1 MNEVF
6 PNGHPSRRAVVLGGA
21 ALGASTVL
29 AAPALAR
36 AWDKAVHG
44 LSTFGDLAYPADF
57 KHFSYVNPDA
67 PKGGLFSQ
75 QAPRVYLNQ
84 SFNTF
89 NSLNY
94 LILKG
99 DGAQGME
106 LNFSGLMTRAEDE
119 ADAVYG
125 AIAERVLIEDDARTY
140 HFRLRPGVR
149 FHDGTRLTA
158 QDVAWSLTTL
168 KEKGHP
174 QVSQA
179 LRLMAGAEADGAD
192 VVTVRL
198 AEGHARNLIL
208 EIAVLPVLSKAY
220 YTTKPFE
227 ESTLEIPLGSGPY
240 RVSRFEQGRYIEHER
255 VPDFWGTDLPVY
267 RGQNNFDRIRFEY
280 FREREIAFEGFKAR
294 AFLFREEFTSRIW
307 ATRYDFP
314 AYREGRVKR
323 EEIPDL
329 SPSGTQGW
337 LFNLRRP
344 QFADPRV
351 REAVGIA
358 FDFEW
363 VNENLMFGAYSRTV
377 SFFQNSEMM
386 AEGATPDAEWALI
399 NQPALWGGEMPE
411 ALRGLPFTPP
421 ASDRSGQD
429 RALLRRAG
437 DLLRDAGCRRQGDA
451 LRLPNG
457 QRFEI
462 EFLDYD
468 PGLHPHSDA
477 FIKNLRLLGI
487 DAKRRMVDVAQ
498 YQRRMEDYDFDM
510 TSRRLSLTATPGEG
524 LRQIYGS
531 RAAAARGTWNWTG
544 ISHPAVDMLL
554 DRVADASTRA
564 ELVVA
569 CRALDRVLRHLRI
582 WVPMWSKA
590 SHWIA
595 YWDVFDRPA
604 QKPKYDRGAPDTWW
618 YSSDKAKR
626 IGL

>member
-1 MNEVF
+1 MKPRTLEAT
-6 PNGHPSRRAVVLGGA
+6 RRAVVIGA
-21 ALGASTVL
+21 AAAGVGAL
-29 AAPALAR
+29 MARPALAR
-36 AWDKAVHG
+36 AWDKGVHG
-44 LSTFGDLAYPADF
+44 LSTFGDLAYAPDF
-57 KHFSYVNPDA
+57 QHFAYVRPDA

-75 QAPRVYLNQ
+75 QAPRIYYNQ

-89 NSLNY
+89 NSLNF

-106 LNFSGLMTRAEDE
+106 LNFTSLMKRAYDE

-125 AIAERVLIEDDARTY
+125 AVADRVLIEDEGRTY
-140 HFRLRPGVR
+140 HFRLRPEAR
-149 FHDGTRLTA
+149 FHDGSRITA
-158 QDVAWSLTTL
+158 EDIAWSLTTL
-168 KEKGHP
+168 KGKGHP
-174 QVSQA
+174 QISQA
-179 LRLMAGAEADGAD
+179 LRLMAGAEASDSD

-208 EIAVLPVLSKAY
+208 EIVLLPVLSKAY
-220 YTTKPFE
+220 YTSRPFE
-227 ESTLEIPLGSGPY
+227 ESTLDIPLGSGPY
-240 RVSRFEQGRYIEHER
+240 RVSRFEQGRYVEHER
-255 VPDFWGTDLPVY
+255 VADFWGRDLPVY
-267 RGQNNFDRIRFEY
+267 RGHHNFDRLRFEY

-314 AYREGRVKR
+314 AFREGRVKR

-337 LFNLRRP
+337 LFNLRKA
-344 QFADPRV
+344 QFADARV

-363 VNENLMFGAYSRTV
+363 VNENIMFGAYGRTV
-377 SFFQNSEMM
+377 SFFQNSDMM
-386 AEGATPDAEWALI
+386 SKGPTPAAEWALI
-399 NQPALWGGEMPE
+399 NQPSLWNGAVPE
-411 ALRGLPFTPP
+411 ALRGEPYTPP
-421 ASDRSGQD
+421 VSDRSGQD

-437 DLLRDAGCRRQGDA
+437 DLLREAGCRREADG

-554 DRVADASTRA
+554 DRVADAATRA
-564 ELVVA
+564 DLEVA

-582 WVPMWSKA
+582 WVPMWTKA
-590 SHWIA
+590 SHWLA
-595 YWDVFDRPA
+595 YWDVFERPD

-618 YSSDKAKR
+618 YSSEKAKR